1 MVPGRQ
7 VICVVTARAGT
18 ISLHFV
24 TLELTRAS
32 MMI

>member
-1 MVPGRQ
+1 